1 MINELLQSLF
11 LAEGRLNR
19 QRYIIF
25 GIIVSVASTIL
36 NAIVGAILG
45 EESSI
50 GGIISLVISIAF
62 SVPSV
67 FFAIRR
73 FHDLNEPGTKCW
85 FLLIPFYNIYLI
97 FLLLFKKGTEGPN
110 TYGADRL
117 QEAK

>member
-45 EESSI
+45 DEDFMI
-50 GGIISLVISIAF
+50 
-62 SVPSV
+62 
-67 FFAIRR
+67 
-73 FHDLNEPGTKCW
+73 
-85 FLLIPFYNIYLI
+85 
-97 FLLLFKKGTEGPN
+97 
-110 TYGADRL
+110 
-117 QEAK
+117 